1 MNNDH
6 PSLSAF
12 RVMRLTLVT
21 ALFAIACGLPDS
33 LDAVFGALRALLEA
47 G

>member
-1 MNNDH
+1 MNTDH
-6 PSLSAF
+6 PDVSAF
-12 RVMRLTLVT
+12 RVLRLALVT

-33 LDAVFGALRALLEA
+33 LDAVIGAARALTS

>member
-6 PSLSAF
+6 PNVSPF
-12 RVMRLTLVT
+12 RVMRLALIT

-33 LDAVFGALRALLEA
+33 FDAVLAGVRALIV

>member
-1 MNNDH
+1 MNTDH
-6 PSLSAF
+6 PDLSAS
-12 RVMRLTLVT
+12 RVMRLALIT

-33 LDAVFGALRALLEA
+33 LDAVLAGVRALIV